1 MVLVWVWIVG
11 AAAQQS
17 TQTYCPFS
25 ARSILFTIQSFF
37 FNGPVEPSPQP
48 PLQTGTPLK
57 TAEVFEDIMQVTC
70 MDCYWVL
77 AGVVEQYTSSSQKK
91 GVFPN
96 VRVSGLVSG

>member
-1 MVLVWVWIVG
+1 MG

-17 TQTYCPFS
+17 TETNCPFS
-25 ARSILFTIQSFF
+25 ARSILFTIQVYFYA
-37 FNGPVEPSPQP
+37 PVEPSPQP
-48 PLQTGTPLK
+48 SLQTGTPLK

-91 GVFPN
+91 GVF
-96 VRVSGLVSG
+96 